1 VQSFF
6 ADHPIPQ
13 GAATLQQ
20 ILERQLI
27 NAQATEFHRPLLLGA
42 LRT

>member
-1 VQSFF
+1 VYKRQ
-6 ADHPIPQ
+6 
-13 GAATLQQ
+13 QQ